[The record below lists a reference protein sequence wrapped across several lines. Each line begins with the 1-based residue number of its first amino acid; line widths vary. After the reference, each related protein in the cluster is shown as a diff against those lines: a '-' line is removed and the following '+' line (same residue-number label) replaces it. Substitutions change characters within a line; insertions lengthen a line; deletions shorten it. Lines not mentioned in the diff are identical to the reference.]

1 MNDLVLFES
10 IDGAVTMQ
18 VQTDRETVW
27 LNRAQLAELFG
38 RDVKTIGKHIANA
51 LSEELDSSAV
61 AKFAPVQMEG
71 QRSVERMVEY
81 YNLDMVISVGY
92 RVKSKRGVEFRRW
105 ANTVLRQYILEGYAV
120 NRRRLKELGKV
131 IQILRRNEN
140 ALDVQ
145 QVLTVIERYTTAL
158 DMLDDYDHGR
168 LARPK
173 GQAST
178 HVLTYEECREVID
191 SMRFS
196 ETSDLFGK
204 EKDDSFRGSIGNIYQ
219 SFGGHDIYP
228 TMEEKAANLLYFLTK
243 NHSFLD
249 GNKRIAATL
258 FLHFL
263 NQNHALFID
272 GEKLIE
278 DHALAALTI
287 LIAESRSEEKETMI
301 SVIMHCMVR
310 EDVKG

>member
-1 MNDLVLFES
+1 MNELVLFES
-10 IDGAVTMQ
+10 GDGVVKLQ
-18 VQTDRETVW
+18 VRTDHETVW
-27 LNRAQLAELFG
+27 LNRSQIAELFG

-51 LSEELDSSAV
+51 LREELDNSVV
-61 AKFAPVQMEG
+61 AKIATTAADGKTYQ
-71 QRSVERMVEY
+71 VEY

-92 RVKSKRGVEFRRW
+92 RVKSQRGVEFRRW
-105 ANTVLRQYILEGYAV
+105 ANSVLRQYIVEGYAV
-120 NRRRLKELGKV
+120 NQRRLKELGKV
-131 IQILRRNEN
+131 IKLLRRNEN

-168 LARPK
+168 LKRPK
-173 GQAST
+173 GQAAT
-178 HVLTYEECREVID
+178 YILTYEECRSVID

-219 SFGGHDIYP
+219 SFGGQDIYP
-228 TMEEKAANLLYFLTK
+228 TLEEKAANLLYFLTK

-301 SVIMHCMVR
+301 SVIMNCMVN
-310 EDVKG
+310 EN

>member
-1 MNDLVLFES
+1 MNELVLFES
-10 IDGAVTMQ
+10 SDGAVTMQ

-51 LSEELDSSAV
+51 LREELDDSVVS
-61 AKFAPVQMEG
+61 KFATTAADGKTYQ
-71 QRSVERMVEY
+71 VEY
-81 YNLDMVISVGY
+81 FNLDMVISVGY
-92 RVKSKRGVEFRRW
+92 RVKSSRGVEFRRW
-105 ANTVLRQYILEGYAV
+105 ANQVLRHYILEGYAV
-120 NRRRLKELGKV
+120 NQRRLQELGKV

-145 QVLTVIERYTTAL
+145 QVLTVIERYTIAL
-158 DMLDDYDHGR
+158 DMLDDYDHGC
-168 LARPK
+168 LKRPK
-173 GQAST
+173 GQAAT
-178 HVLTYEECREVID
+178 HILTYEECREVID

-219 SFGGHDIYP
+219 SFGGQDIYP

-263 NQNHALFID
+263 NQNHVLFID

-287 LIAESRSEEKETMI
+287 LIAESRAEEKETMI
-301 SVIMHCMVR
+301 SVILNCMVR
-310 EDVKG
+310 A

>member
-1 MNDLVLFES
+1 MNELVLFES
-10 IDGAVTMQ
+10 NDGV
-18 VQTDRETVW
+18 VSLSVRTDRETVW
-27 LNRAQLAELFG
+27 LNRAQLADLFD

-51 LSEELDSSAV
+51 LKEELDESTV
-61 AKFAPVQMEG
+61 AKFATVQMEG
-71 QRSVERMVEY
+71 ERTVERTVEY

-92 RVKSKRGVEFRRW
+92 RVKSQRGVEFRRW
-105 ANTVLRQYILEGYAV
+105 ANSVLRQYILDGYAV
-120 NRRRLKELGKV
+120 NQRRLKELGKV
-131 IQILRRNEN
+131 IQMLRRNED
-140 ALDVQ
+140 ALDVH
-145 QVLTVIERYTTAL
+145 QVLTVIERYHIAL

-168 LARPK
+168 LKRPK
-173 GQAST
+173 GQAAT
-178 HVLTYEECREVID
+178 HVLTYEECRSVID

-219 SFGGHDIYP
+219 SFGGQDVYP

-263 NQNHALFID
+263 NQNNALIIN

-287 LIAESRSEEKETMI
+287 LIAESRAEEKETMI
-301 SVIMHCMVR
+301 SVIMNCLVR
-310 EDVKG
+310 EEQ

>member
-1 MNDLVLFES
+1 M
-10 IDGAVTMQ
+10 
-18 VQTDRETVW
+18 
-27 LNRAQLAELFG
+27 FG

-51 LSEELDSSAV
+51 LREELDDSAV
-61 AKFAPVQMEG
+61 AKFATTAADGKNYQ
-71 QRSVERMVEY
+71 VEY

-92 RVKSKRGVEFRRW
+92 RVKSSRGVEFRRW
-105 ANTVLRQYILEGYAV
+105 ANNVLRHYILEGYAI
-120 NRRRLKELGKV
+120 NQRRMKELGKV
-131 IQILRRNEN
+131 IQILRRSEN

-158 DMLDDYDHGR
+158 DMLDDYDHGC
-168 LARPK
+168 LKRPK
-173 GQAST
+173 GQPAT
-178 HVLTYEECREVID
+178 HILTYEECREVID

-219 SFGGHDIYP
+219 SFGGRDIYP

-287 LIAESRSEEKETMI
+287 LIAESRAEEKETMI
-301 SVIMHCMVR
+301 SVVLNCMVR
-310 EDVKG
+310 V